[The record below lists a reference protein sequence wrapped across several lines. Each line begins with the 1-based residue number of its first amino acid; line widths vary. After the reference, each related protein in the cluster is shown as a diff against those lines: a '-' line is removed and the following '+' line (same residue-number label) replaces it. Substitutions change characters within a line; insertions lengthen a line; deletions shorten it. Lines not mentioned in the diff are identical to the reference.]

1 MNYEI
6 NLINNVIYT
15 HFGNET
21 DEEYKEYAQHIL
33 NAWREIRNHLEV
45 EGHYDKEVN
54 DAD

>member
-33 NAWREIRNHLEV
+33 KVLW
-45 EGHYDKEVN
+45 N
-54 DAD
+54 DFRASHAKI